1 MSIKEELTKVFEEV
15 FDEDQLELKPET
27 TANDIEA
34 WDSMSHVTML
44 MAVEDHFGIEFEQW
58 EIMNLP
64 DVGALLALIEKKS
77 AKKN

>member
-15 FDEDQLELKPET
+15 FDEDQLELTPEMT
-27 TANDIEA
+27 SNDIES

-44 MAVEDHFGIEFEQW
+44 MAVEDHFNVEFEQW

-64 DVGALLALIEKKS
+64 DVGALLALIEKKT

>member
-15 FDEDQLELKPET
+15 FDEDQLELTPEMT
-27 TANDIEA
+27 SNDIES

-44 MAVEDHFGIEFEQW
+44 MAVEDHFNVEFEQW

-64 DVGALLALIEKKS
+64 DVSALLALIEKKT

>member
-15 FDEDQLELKPET
+15 FDEDDLELAPDM

-44 MAVEDHFGIEFEQW
+44 MAVEDHFDVEFEQW

-64 DVGALLALIEKKS
+64 NVGALLSLIEKKVQN
-77 AKKN
+77 KN

>member
-15 FDEDQLELKPET
+15 FDEDDLELTPDM

-44 MAVEDHFGIEFEQW
+44 MAVEDHFNVEFEQW

-64 DVGALLALIEKKS
+64 NVGALLSLIEKKVQN
-77 AKKN
+77 KN